1 MASCDDDTS
10 VAVHG
15 RKRTIQYAM
24 CANGSMP
31 AKEFVESL
39 SQGEQTKLA
48 VLFKRMADTGEI
60 RNREQYKKVE
70 GDIWEFKR
78 HQVRVMCF
86 QVRKRVILTHGF
98 RKKANR
104 TPRSEI
110 ERAKRIRAEHLR
122 REGTHG

>member
-1 MASCDDDTS
+1 
-10 VAVHG
+10 
-15 RKRTIQYAM
+15 M

-60 RNREQYKKVE
+60 RNKEQYKKVE